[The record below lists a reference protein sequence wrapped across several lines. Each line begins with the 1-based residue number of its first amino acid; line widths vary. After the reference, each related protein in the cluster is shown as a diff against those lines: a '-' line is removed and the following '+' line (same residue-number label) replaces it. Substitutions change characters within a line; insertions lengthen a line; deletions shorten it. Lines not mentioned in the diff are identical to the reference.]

1 MYEQNQ
7 TIYEIWDGSQL
18 NCSFRRCVDR
28 RLYQMW
34 EEQVNIA
41 ETLIL
46 SDEEEEPIWKFNST
60 GCSPPNLSIM
70 SLILGGGG
78 G

>member
-1 MYEQNQ
+1 
-7 TIYEIWDGSQL
+7 
-18 NCSFRRCVDR
+18 
-28 RLYQMW
+28 MW
-34 EEQVNIA
+34 GEQVNIA

-78 G
+78 GNTCFCSSCVEDSGCFLTINCLLRIM